1 MKKTTKTKKQTVKK
15 EKAAKVAE
23 PAQPVS
29 PEKPR
34 TTKAVSKYNRISPQ
48 RVRPVINTVRFKP
61 VFKALDIL
69 QTINQ
74 KAARL
79 TTKVLNSAIANA
91 KDRGLEQDRLYIS
104 DIRADGGP
112 TLKRFQPR
120 SMGRADRILKRT
132 SHISIELTEGKT
144 QWKVPATNLEPQLEE
159 DAATGK
165 KKKATKSKTK
175 SAGTKKK
182 KAAKAS
188 A

>member
-1 MKKTTKTKKQTVKK
+1 MKKTTKTKKEAVKK
-15 EKAAKVAE
+15 AKPANKAVAPKSE
-23 PAQPVS
+23 LS
-29 PEKPR
+29 GELR
-34 TTKAVSKYNRISPQ
+34 TTRAVSKYNRISPQ
-48 RVRPVINTVRFKP
+48 RVRVVINTVRFKP
-61 VFKALDIL
+61 AFKALDIL
-69 QTINQ
+69 QNINQ

-79 TTKVLNSAIANA
+79 TTKVLKSAIANA
-91 KDRGLEQDRLYIS
+91 KDRGLAEDRLYIS

-132 SHISIELTEGKT
+132 SHISIVLTEGET
-144 QWKVPATNLEPQLEE
+144 QWKISAENLEPQLEE

-165 KKKATKSKTK
+165 KKKATKSKAK